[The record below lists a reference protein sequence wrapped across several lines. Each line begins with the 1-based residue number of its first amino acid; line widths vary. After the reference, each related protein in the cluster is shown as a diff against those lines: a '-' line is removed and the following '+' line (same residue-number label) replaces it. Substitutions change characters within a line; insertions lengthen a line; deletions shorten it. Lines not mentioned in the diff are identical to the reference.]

1 MIIYDIIYNHKDN
14 ITYTIIYIYDN
25 IIYIYP
31 EESVDLKYPGV
42 EPPKNSSIGWAFR
55 RKC

>member
-14 ITYTIIYIYDN
+14 ITYTIIYIYM
-25 IIYIYP
+25 IILYIYP

>member
-1 MIIYDIIYNHKDN
+1 MILFIIIKIILHIRLYIYMIILY
-14 ITYTIIYIYDN
+14 
-25 IIYIYP
+25 IYIYP